1 MQNYNDNIT
10 DQLNK
15 SKQFSRDI
23 DLIKQDCYQRIASIQ
38 EKQVACL
45 QNNSDNIDA

>member
-1 MQNYNDNIT
+1 MQNYIDNIT